1 MTSPSTEHRC
11 GFVAVM
17 GRPNVGKSTLL
28 NALVGMKIAAV
39 SPWPQTTRR
48 RQLGILTRQDAQVI
62 FVDTPGVHKPLHKL
76 GEWMNEEATDVL
88 ENCDVTLFLVDV
100 SLPPNPEDIL
110 LADLLK
116 GLKKPKPTIMA
127 LNKMDL
133 VEQTILIERE
143 SAYQRLYPAAVLV
156 LPISATRG
164 DNLGELLDR
173 IISLLP
179 EAPAFYP
186 EDQLTDLFERE
197 IAADLIRE
205 AALYHLRDEVPHSIA
220 VRIDE
225 FKERNEHGAFIAATL
240 FVERESQK
248 GIVIGQ
254 NGLMLKKIGMQA
266 RREIEAMTHRK
277 VFLQLRVKVRKNW
290 RNDEKSLRQFG
301 FSPFRK

>member
-1 MTSPSTEHRC
+1 
-11 GFVAVM
+11 M

-28 NALVGMKIAAV
+28 NVLVGMKIAAV
-39 SPWPQTTRR
+39 SPRPQTTRR
-48 RQLGILTRQDAQVI
+48 RQLCILTREDAQVI

-76 GEWMNEEATDVL
+76 GVWMNEEATDVVQH
-88 ENCDVTLFLVDV
+88 CDVTLFIVDV
-100 SLPPNPEDIL
+100 SVPPNPEDRL
-110 LADLLK
+110 LAELLK
-116 GLKKPKPTIMA
+116 GLKTPKPTIMA

-133 VEQTILIERE
+133 VDQSTLYERE
-143 SAYQRLYPAAVLV
+143 SEYRSLYPTAIHL

-164 DNLGELLDR
+164 DNLDQLLNQL
-173 IISLLP
+173 ILLLP
-179 EAPAFYP
+179 EGPPLYP
-186 EDQLTDLFERE
+186 QDQLTDQFERE

-225 FKERNEHGAFIAATL
+225 YKERNEHGAFIAATL

-254 NGLMLKKIGMQA
+254 NGSMLKKIGMQA
-266 RREIEAMTHRK
+266 RQEIEALTQRK

-301 FSPFRK
+301 FIPINR